1 MKKLLLK
8 LPAFVCAAVY
18 LGISGVY
25 IVAMLT
31 ATTRNFNILH
41 VIPALLGVVLFVVY
55 GVKLDEKMPLE
66 ASVKVGL
73 INLSVAFMPYILL
86 ALLLSPQILMT
97 LPAQMWKQ
105 CILPLMLSVCPFAIA
120 IWRKITQNP

>member
-1 MKKLLLK
+1 
-8 LPAFVCAAVY
+8 
-18 LGISGVY
+18 
-25 IVAMLT
+25 MLT

-41 VIPALLGVVLFVVY
+41 VIPALLGVVLFVVS
-55 GVKLDEKMPLE
+55 GVKLDEKMPPE

-73 INLSVAFMPYILL
+73 INLSVVFMPYILL